1 MVANVLASW
10 FRLGQDKGYPSPNF
24 DAQKPDGSGP
34 LNLNINVRSD
44 AHTSLVREIAGA
56 STVLLKNKGALP
68 LKGTEKTI
76 AAVGLDIQ
84 APEKGCL
91 LNGCDGGT
99 VCTGLA

>member
-10 FRLGQDKGYPSPNF
+10 FRLGQDTGYPAPNF

-34 LNLNINVRSD
+34 LNLNLNVRSD
-44 AHTSLVREIAGA
+44 VHTSLVRKIGGA
-56 STVLLKNKGALP
+56 SAVLLKNEGVLP

-84 APEKGCL
+84 APQKGCL

-99 VCTGLA
+99 VSAGLD